1 MERLLK
7 KPSSP
12 YGIPDPSRTLGS
24 QEEPIV
30 LSSDDEVKIKKEITE
45 TEKPTEPENP
55 TEPEKPTEPEENT
68 TESEK
73 AISKHIKRRKRGKHI
88 KKTVSKTFIFFIFFY
103 LVSHKNFFLKKKI
116 LFFLAAQQKSQRE
129 STN

>member
-1 MERLLK
+1 MERILK

-12 YGIPDPSRTLGS
+12 YGIPGPSRTLGS

-45 TEKPTEPENP
+45 T
-55 TEPEKPTEPEENT
+55 EKPTEPEENT

-88 KKTVSKTFIFFIFFY
+88 KKTVSKTFLFFLFFFY
-103 LVSHKNFFLKKKI
+103 LVSHKIFF
-116 LFFLAAQQKSQRE
+116 
-129 STN
+129 